1 MPLVRYVQNIF
12 KKHVDKS
19 FVQSCSKIWKHVT
32 VEEPLWEVV
41 TKLSHVWESRTKTS
55 NFELTWKQREYRYHL
70 GPDICECDVDTT
82 SKKPGWG
89 TVDGREEV
97 KISQMLA
104 QK

>member
-1 MPLVRYVQNIF
+1 M
-12 KKHVDKS
+12 
-19 FVQSCSKIWKHVT
+19 T

-41 TKLSHVWESRTKTS
+41 TKLSRVWESRTKTS

-89 TVDGREEV
+89 TVDGGEEI
-97 KISQMLA
+97 KTSQMLV
-104 QK
+104 QRK

>member
-1 MPLVRYVQNIF
+1 M
-12 KKHVDKS
+12 
-19 FVQSCSKIWKHVT
+19 T

-41 TKLSHVWESRTKTS
+41 TRLSRVWESRTKTS

-89 TVDGREEV
+89 TVQVDGGEEIKTSPMLV
-97 KISQMLA
+97 KR
-104 QK
+104 K